1 MNKNIAI
8 AILNINERVKL
19 VRINLNMTQKDFG
32 TKIAVAQNYLS
43 NIEKGYREVTEK
55 IIKIICSEFSVCEE
69 WLRNGTGPM
78 FKETDESIITEIATQ
93 YRLGELDKAIMKIY
107 LELSPEKKDAF
118 KDFAFAL
125 VDTVLNNEALFAE
138 YREKYIAKNALPFAA
153 RGGDTSQLMEAAEL
167 FDNALEQKE
176 GNAKVE

>member
-1 MNKNIAI
+1 MTIG
-8 AILNINERVKL
+8 ERIRLIRKETGY
-19 VRINLNMTQKDFG
+19 TQADFG
-32 TKIAVAQNYLS
+32 
-43 NIEKGYREVTEK
+43 EK
-55 IIKIICSEFSVCEE
+55 IGLKQSSMGQIESGTRNTTDRIVLLICSEFNVCEE

-107 LELSPEKKDAF
+107 LELSPDKKDAF

-125 VDTVLNNEALFAE
+125 VDTVLNNEALFTE
-138 YREKYIAKNALPFAA
+138 YREKYVTENALPFAA

-176 GNAKVE
+176 GKAKVE

>member
-1 MNKNIAI
+1 MTIGARIRLIRKHKGLSQTEFGKRIGLKQTAI
-8 AILNINERVKL
+8 GQYENNQHNVADRTILL
-19 VRINLNMTQKDFG
+19 
-32 TKIAVAQNYLS
+32 
-43 NIEKGYREVTEK
+43 
-55 IIKIICSEFSVCEE
+55 ICSEFNVCEE

-107 LELSPEKKDAF
+107 LELPPDKKDAF

-125 VDTVLNNEALFAE
+125 VDTVLNNETLFME
-138 YREKYIAKNALPFAA
+138 YREKYVAENALPFAA

-167 FDNALEQKE
+167 FDNSFEQKE
-176 GNAKVE
+176 GHSEVE